1 MNKDF
6 FLLKSDYDS
15 SDIPDFYDG
24 KTIETLCSIAYNIY
38 KGEYKESEFD
48 SFVHENLGN
57 GDFAKLSK
65 TFVSNSIL
73 FLIHSKR
80 ILK

>member
-48 SFVHENLGN
+48 
-57 GDFAKLSK
+57 
-65 TFVSNSIL
+65 
-73 FLIHSKR
+73 
-80 ILK
+80 